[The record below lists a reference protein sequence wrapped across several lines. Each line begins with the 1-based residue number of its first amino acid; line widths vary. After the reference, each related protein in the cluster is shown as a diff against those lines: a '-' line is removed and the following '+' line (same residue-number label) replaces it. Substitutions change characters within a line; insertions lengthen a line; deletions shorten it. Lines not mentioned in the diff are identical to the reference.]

1 MLIQIPSENQD
12 LSFSGMITF
21 LRERGIRAT
30 STDVFLKN
38 FGLYNKDNR
47 LNLMAYLLSD
57 QNEMIIKV
65 MRFAGTDKTEVDE
78 RMTFCHQSLIRSVQQ
93 VIGYFKLINLPKK
106 VDLET
111 GVRKETSLFDLQCFR
126 EAWINACVHNTWTD
140 RIPPS
145 VYIYDNRLEVVSY
158 GGLPYGLS
166 EEGFYAGTSKPVNNR
181 LFNIFITCDFSEQ
194 SGHGIP
200 QIVKVYGK
208 EAFSFRDDMLTVT
221 IPFAYE
227 PDSVAA
233 RKMKKEQSETLSIH
247 QQSVLSYLNDHPN
260 ASLQE
265 TAEACSLSLGG
276 VKKITGK
283 LKEMK
288 LLERKGSKNKST
300 WVVL

>member
-1 MLIQIPSENQD
+1 M
-12 LSFSGMITF
+12 
-21 LRERGIRAT
+21 
-30 STDVFLKN
+30 
-38 FGLYNKDNR
+38 
-47 LNLMAYLLSD
+47 
-57 QNEMIIKV
+57 
-65 MRFAGTDKTEVDE
+65 
-78 RMTFCHQSLIRSVQQ
+78 
-93 VIGYFKLINLPKK
+93 
-106 VDLET
+106 
-111 GVRKETSLFDLQCFR
+111 
-126 EAWINACVHNTWTD
+126 
-140 RIPPS
+140 
-145 VYIYDNRLEVVSY
+145 
-158 GGLPYGLS
+158 S

-233 RKMKKEQSETLSIH
+233 RKMKKEQSEALSIH